1 MSAFRKISGYL
12 LVAIVF
18 LLTALAILGIW
29 EVIDFEHVVR
39 KSILSL
45 FVIFVAAVVIL
56 FVLTV
61 IVKDNKPTKNSNI
74 G

>member
-18 LLTALAILGIW
+18 LLTALASLGIW

-61 IVKDNKPTKNSNI
+61 IVKDNKVPKSNSEI
-74 G
+74 

>member
-61 IVKDNKPTKNSNI
+61 IVKDNKVPKSNSEI
-74 G
+74 

>member
-12 LVAIVF
+12 LVGIVF

-39 KSILSL
+39 KSIMSL

-56 FVLTV
+56 FILTV
-61 IVKDNKPTKNSNI
+61 IIKDNKQPKNNNI
-74 G
+74 S